1 MRLTCDG
8 RRIARR
14 RLTYD
19 DVYALHCRAGESHFD
34 LRIVS
39 PAFRGVR
46 SLKRH
51 QMIYAALQPQMEL
64 IHALSIKALTP
75 EEADA

>member
-1 MRLTCDG
+1 MN
-8 RRIARR
+8 IR
-14 RLTYD
+14 RLI
-19 DVYALHCRAGESHFD
+19 YAVNCRAGESHFD